1 MYGMPAGGIPTGRK
15 RDGMHSVKV
24 RRSGISADQA
34 AEVVRLGLG
43 GEYQVQADG
52 DTQLSVSKG
61 LTRAT
66 VSLRAEPD
74 GTVFDVSGEAGVS
87 VMPLAGFITK
97 MMNERGLA
105 RRTAAVIGQADAF
118 RGDN

>member
-1 MYGMPAGGIPTGRK
+1 MPAGGILTGGE
-15 RDGMHSVKV
+15 RDGMQSVKV
-24 RRSGISADQA
+24 QRSGISTDQA
-34 AEVVRLGLG
+34 AEVLRLGLG

-52 DTQLSVSKG
+52 DTQLRVSKG
-61 LTRAT
+61 LARAT
-66 VSLRAEPD
+66 VSLRGGPD

-87 VMPLAGFITK
+87 VMPLAGYITK

-105 RRTAAVIGQADAF
+105 RRTAAVIGQAEAF

>member
-1 MYGMPAGGIPTGRK
+1 MYGMPAGRDPDQRK
-15 RDGMHSVKV
+15 RDDMQSVKV
-24 RRSGISADQA
+24 QRSGISADQA
-34 AEVVRLGLG
+34 AEVLRLGLG

-52 DTQLSVSKG
+52 DTQLRVSKG
-61 LTRAT
+61 LARAS
-66 VSLRAEPD
+66 VSLRDGPD

-105 RRTAAVIGQADAF
+105 RRTAAVIGQAEAF
-118 RGDN
+118 RG